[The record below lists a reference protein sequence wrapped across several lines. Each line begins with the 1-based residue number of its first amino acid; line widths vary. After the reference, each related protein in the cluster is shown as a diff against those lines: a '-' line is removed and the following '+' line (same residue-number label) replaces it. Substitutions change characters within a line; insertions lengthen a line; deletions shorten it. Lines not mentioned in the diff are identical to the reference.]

1 MKIKLWMGAVGLA
14 LCLLVQPV
22 AAGQYEDGNAAYHR
36 KDYLTAIRLWQPLA
50 EQGDAKAQ
58 YNLGVLDAK
67 GRGVPQNYAKAL
79 KWFYKAA
86 EQGYAKAQNNLGIMY
101 NKGWGVKKDYVQAQM
116 WFRLAAI
123 SGDASAIKSLDR
135 LRRLMTPAQAAKA
148 QKLATEWV
156 TAHPKS

>member
-1 MKIKLWMGAVGLA
+1 MKIKLWMGAVGLT

-50 EQGDAKAQ
+50 AQGDAKAQ
-58 YNLGVLDAK
+58 YNLGVIDAK

>member
-1 MKIKLWMGAVGLA
+1 MKIKLWMGAIGLT

-22 AAGQYEDGNAAYHR
+22 AAGQYEDGTAAYHR
-36 KDYLTAIRLWQPLA
+36 KDYLTAIRLWKPLA

-58 YNLGVLDAK
+58 YNLGVIDAK
-67 GRGVPQNYAKAL
+67 GRGVPQNYAKAV

-101 NKGWGVKKDYVQAQM
+101 NKGWGVKKNYVQAQM
-116 WFRLAAI
+116 WFHLAATR
-123 SGDASAIKSLDR
+123 GDANAIKSLDR
-135 LRRLMTPAQAAKA
+135 LRILMTPAQTSKA
-148 QKLATEWV
+148 QKLANEWV

>member
-1 MKIKLWMGAVGLA
+1 MKIKLWVGAVGLA
-14 LCLLVQPV
+14 LGLLVQPA
-22 AAGQYEDGNAAYHR
+22 AAGQFEDAAAAYHR
-36 KDYLTAIRLWQPLA
+36 KDYQTAIRLWKPLA

-67 GRGVPQNYAKAL
+67 GRGVPQNYAKAV

>member
-1 MKIKLWMGAVGLA
+1 MKINFWIGAIGLT

-22 AAGQYEDGNAAYHR
+22 AAGQYQDGAAAYYR
-36 KDYLTAIRLWQPLA
+36 RDYQTAIRLWTPLA

-67 GRGVPQNYAKAL
+67 GRGAPKDYAKAV

-101 NKGWGVKKDYVQAQM
+101 NRGWGIAKDSVQAHM
-116 WFRLAAI
+116 WFDLAAQR
-123 SGDASAIKSLDR
+123 GDVNAIRSLDK
-135 LRRLMTPAQAAKA
+135 LSKLMTTLQKAKA
-148 QKLATEWV
+148 QKLATEWII
-156 TAHPKS
+156 AHPKS

>member
-1 MKIKLWMGAVGLA
+1 MGAVGLT

-22 AAGQYEDGNAAYHR
+22 AAGPYEDGNAAYHR

-58 YNLGVLDAK
+58 YNLGVIDAK